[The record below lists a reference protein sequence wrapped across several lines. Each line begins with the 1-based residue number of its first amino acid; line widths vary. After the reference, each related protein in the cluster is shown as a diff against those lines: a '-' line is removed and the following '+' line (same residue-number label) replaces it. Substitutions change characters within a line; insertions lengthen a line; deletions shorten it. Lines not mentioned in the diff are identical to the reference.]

1 MQAQSSFIRG
11 VLAGASLLLAGP
23 ALAQTTEVIAT
34 GLNNP
39 RGIAIAPNGDL
50 YIAEAGSGGD
60 EFCHLGPT
68 GPRCFGTTGAIIR
81 IDPRRGTVEDVV
93 TGLPS
98 VAGEDGSGAGGPH
111 DVSFQG
117 QGNLFVT
124 IGWGGEPDLR
134 EELEDYHGTMA
145 VLGRV
150 TADGTYS
157 IITDIG
163 SFENDENP
171 DNDLP
176 DSNPYGVLA
185 LAGKTIVAD
194 AGANALF
201 EIRANG
207 HIRTLAVFEEQAGR
221 DAVPTAL
228 ALGPDGAYYVVQLTG
243 APFAP
248 GVANIFRVPAEGGE
262 PEVVA
267 SGFTNLI
274 DLAFAPDGS
283 LYVLQIA
290 EPIPN
295 FPGGSLIRVAPDGT
309 RTTVNVD
316 LFAPGGL
323 AVAKDGTIYVTNFS
337 ILPGGGQVI
346 AIRPRS
352 AEISGRRTSAEARG

>member
-23 ALAQTTEVIAT
+23 ALAQTTEVIAA

-39 RGIAIAPNGDL
+39 RGITIAPNGDL
-50 YIAEAGSGGD
+50 YVAEAGSGGD
-60 EFCHLGPT
+60 EFCHVGPT
-68 GPRCFGTTGAIIR
+68 GPRCFGTTGAIVR
-81 IDPRRGTVEDVV
+81 IDPRRGTVADVV

-98 VAGEDGSGAGGPH
+98 LAGEGGAASTGAH

-124 IGWGGEPDLR
+124 IGFGGEPDLR
-134 EELEDYHGTMA
+134 EELEDWAGTMA

-150 TADGTYS
+150 TADGTYT
-157 IITDIG
+157 IVADIG
-163 SFENDENP
+163 AYENQENP
-171 DNDLP
+171 DEDLP

-185 LAGKTIVAD
+185 LPGKTIVAD

-207 HIRTLAVFEEQAGR
+207 DIRTLAVFEEQAGR

-228 ALGPDGAYYVVQLTG
+228 AVGSDGAYYVVQLTG
-243 APFAP
+243 GPFAV
-248 GVANIFRVPAEGGE
+248 GVASIFRVPAEGGE

-267 SGFTNLI
+267 TGFTNLI
-274 DLAFAPDGS
+274 DLAFAPDGT

-295 FPGGSLIRVAPDGT
+295 FPDGSLIEVAPDGT
-309 RTTVNVD
+309 KTTVNVD

-323 AVAKDGTIYVTNFS
+323 AIAKDGTIYVTNFS
-337 ILPGGGQVI
+337 IAPGGGQVI
-346 AIRPRS
+346 AIRP
-352 AEISGRRTSAEARG
+352 

>member
-1 MQAQSSFIRG
+1 MHVTSSFICG
-11 VLAGASLLLAGP
+11 ALASASLLLAGP

-50 YIAEAGSGGD
+50 YVAEAGTGGD
-60 EFCHLGPT
+60 EFCHVGPT
-68 GPRCFGTTGAIIR
+68 GPRCFGTTGAIVR

-117 QGNLFVT
+117 RGNLFVT

-150 TADGTYS
+150 TADGTYK
-157 IITDIG
+157 IVADIG
-163 SFENDENP
+163 SFESDDNP

-185 LAGKTIVAD
+185 LPGKTIVAD

-201 EIRANG
+201 EIGANG
-207 HIRTLAVFEEQAGR
+207 AIRTLAAFEEQPFPGGPPR
-221 DAVPTAL
+221 DAVPTTVVR
-228 ALGPDGAYYVVQLTG
+228 GGDGAYYVSQLTG
-243 APFAP
+243 GPFSVGA
-248 GVANIFRVPAEGGE
+248 ANIFRVPAEGGT

-267 SGFTNLI
+267 TGFTNVI
-274 DLAFAPDGS
+274 DIAFAPDGS

-290 EPIPN
+290 APIPN
-295 FPGGSLIRVAPDGT
+295 FPGGSLIKVALDGT
-309 RTTVNVD
+309 RTTVDVD
-316 LFAPGGL
+316 LFAPGGV

-346 AIRPRS
+346 AIRP
-352 AEISGRRTSAEARG
+352 

>member
-1 MQAQSSFIRG
+1 MQARSSLIVG
-11 VLAGASLLLAGP
+11 IVAGASWLVTGS
-23 ALAQTTEVIAT
+23 ALAQSTEVIAT

-50 YIAEAGSGGD
+50 YVAEAGTGGD
-60 EFCHLGPT
+60 EFCHTGPT
-68 GPRCFGTTGAIIR
+68 GPRCFGTTGAIVR
-81 IDPRRGTVEDVV
+81 IDPRRGTIEDAV

-117 QGNLFVT
+117 QGNLYVT

-134 EELEDYHGTMA
+134 EELEDYSGTMA

-150 TADGTYS
+150 TADGTYTIVS
-157 IITDIG
+157 DIG

-171 DNDLP
+171 DDDRP

-185 LAGKTIVAD
+185 LPGRTIVAD

-207 HIRTLAVFEEQAGR
+207 AIRTLAAFDEQPFPGGPPR
-221 DAVPTAL
+221 DAVPTTVVRGA
-228 ALGPDGAYYVVQLTG
+228 DGAYYVSQLTG
-243 APFAP
+243 GPFSVGA
-248 GVANIFRVPAEGGE
+248 ANVFRVPAEGGD
-262 PEVVA
+262 PEVVL
-267 SGFTNLI
+267 SGFTNVI
-274 DLAFAPDGS
+274 DIAFAADGS

-290 EPIPN
+290 APIPN
-295 FPGGSLIRVAPDGT
+295 FPAGSLIRVAPDGT

-316 LFAPGGL
+316 LFAPGGV

-346 AIRPRS
+346 AIRP
-352 AEISGRRTSAEARG
+352 